1 MTTTSSAPVHHT
13 ARRAVCPEGLKDYIL
28 FTVCAILYILPFMR
42 LYMRGTD
49 EATLDY
55 GAVRIVHGQVFARD
69 FFEVIGPGTF
79 YWLAA
84 FFKLLGV
91 SFFSARVCLFITSLG
106 TALLMYFLTRRL
118 CPRYSTLPI
127 ILLAGTY
134 FGGLWPSLSHH
145 VDSNFFALL
154 AVACIVIWQD
164 SRSSNWLV
172 GAGVAV
178 GLTTA
183 FLQPKGILLF
193 CGLLVWLWVLYMR
206 RLVPLAPMGVLAGTY
221 CSVIAII
228 LLYFW
233 SKGAL
238 RDLIYAN
245 VLWPMLHY
253 GTVNSVGYAHGILS
267 NYWDHWVV
275 AKTSFK
281 WIYLPAAILL
291 TPLLFVAALPAIL
304 VGAGAKHS
312 WELNKPEILLY
323 VLAGGALWVSE
334 LHRKDMGHLVFG
346 SLLFIILAV
355 HFMEEHRGR
364 IGVAFIQIVSICAV
378 CLTGFNLL
386 CVLLTART
394 VQTRVGA
401 IQMFNDEPALD
412 YLNSHTVPG
421 EEIFA
426 YPYCPKFYFLASTTN
441 PTPFSLLTYNYNTTD
456 EFEEVVRILEQH
468 KVKYVVWDV
477 GFSAVDQDVFPSS
490 RPPDGR
496 YIVEPYLESHY
507 NVEQEFGGYRIMRR
521 KAVGGS
527 D

>member
-1 MTTTSSAPVHHT
+1 
-13 ARRAVCPEGLKDYIL
+13 
-28 FTVCAILYILPFMR
+28 MR
-42 LYMRGTD
+42 LYMLGTD
-49 EATLDY
+49 EGTLDY

-84 FFKLLGV
+84 FFKVLGV

-106 TALLMYFLTRRL
+106 TALLMYFLSRRI
-118 CPRYSTLPI
+118 CSRYSTLPS

-134 FGGLWPSLSHH
+134 FSGFWPAMSHH

-154 AVACIVIWQD
+154 TVACMIVWQD
-164 SRSSNWLV
+164 SRNSTWLV

-183 FLQPKGILLF
+183 FLQPKGVLLF

-245 VLWPMLHY
+245 VLWPSQHY
-253 GTVNSVGYAHGILS
+253 ETVNSVRYAQGLS

-275 AKTSFK
+275 AKSTFK
-281 WIYLPAAILL
+281 WIYPLAAILL
-291 TPLLFVAALPAIL
+291 APLVFVAALPAIL
-304 VGAGAKHS
+304 VGAGAKHR

-334 LHRKDMGHLVFG
+334 LHRKDIGHLVFG

-355 HFMEEHRGR
+355 HFAEGYRGKVN
-364 IGVAFIQIVSICAV
+364 VALIQIVSICAV
-378 CLTGFNLL
+378 CLAGFNVL
-386 CVLLTART
+386 CVLLGTRT
-394 VQTRVGA
+394 IQTRVGPVKTF
-401 IQMFNDEPALD
+401 QDVPVVQF
-412 YLNSHTVPG
+412 LNSHTAPG

-441 PTPFSLLTYNYNTTD
+441 PTPYSILAYNYNTTD
-456 EFEEVVRILEQH
+456 QFEEVVRILEQH
-468 KVKYVVWDV
+468 KVKYVVWDA
-477 GFSAVDQDVFPSS
+477 GFSAVDQEIFPSS

-496 YIVEPYLESHY
+496 FIVEPYLESHY
-507 NVEQEFGGYRIMRR
+507 KIVQVFDSYRIMER
-521 KAVGGS
+521 KAVDS
-527 D
+527 DN